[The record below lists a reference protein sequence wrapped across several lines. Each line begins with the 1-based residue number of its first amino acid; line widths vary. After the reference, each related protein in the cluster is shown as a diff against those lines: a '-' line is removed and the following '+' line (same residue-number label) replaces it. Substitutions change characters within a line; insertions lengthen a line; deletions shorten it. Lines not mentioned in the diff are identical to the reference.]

1 MKVTIFISYT
11 INHHLRGPNTK
22 KIFVYFNAMQ
32 FIFGQVLGHSTTNI
46 KISFSKLH
54 CHGYHVNYS
63 LMMKNPYI
71 CKHDISTT
79 MNDKNLK

>member
-1 MKVTIFISYT
+1 M
-11 INHHLRGPNTK
+11 LK
-22 KIFVYFNAMQ
+22 KNFVCFNAMQ
-32 FIFGQVLGHSTTNI
+32 FIFGQVLGHGTTNI
-46 KISFSKLH
+46 KKVFQSYH

-63 LMMKNPYI
+63 LMVKNPYI